1 MSAGTVMALTRICRW
16 AARRAAVYLIRFD
29 ASIKVEINPHA
40 SGSITASQAIAI
52 STGEVRWSESPAG
65 C

>member
-1 MSAGTVMALTRICRW
+1 MSAGTVTALTRICRW
-16 AARRAAVYLIRFD
+16 AAHRAAVYVNKAD
-29 ASIKVEINPHA
+29 ASIKVETNPHA

-52 STGEVRWSESPAG
+52 SAGEVRWPVSPAG